1 MADIKDLLNKKI
13 DNNSADEV
21 KRMYREVFGPR
32 VGREVLAHM
41 LVELGFFN
49 EIVTEEQKVLA
60 NYSRHLLKLM
70 GVLQPKNINVITD
83 ALMNVSFS
91 EPENKE

>member
-21 KRMYREVFGPR
+21 KRMYREVFGTR

-41 LVELGFFN
+41 LVELGFFS
-49 EIVTEEQKVLA
+49 EHIVDEQVFLC
-60 NYSRHLLKLM
+60 NYARHILKLM
-70 GVLQPKNINVITD
+70 GVLQPKNINDITD
-83 ALMNVSFS
+83 ALMNISFG
-91 EPENKE
+91 EEEKND

>member
-1 MADIKDLLNKKI
+1 MEGIKELINKK
-13 DNNSADEV
+13 NGSNSVDEV
-21 KRMYREVFGPR
+21 KRMYREVFGTR

-49 EIVTEEQKVLA
+49 EIVTDEQKVLA

-70 GVLQPKNINVITD
+70 GVLQPKNINDITD
-83 ALMNVSFS
+83 ALMNISFGDS
-91 EPENKE
+91 ENKE

>member
-1 MADIKDLLNKKI
+1 MTDIRDLLNKKI

-21 KRMYREVFGPR
+21 KRMYREVFGTR
-32 VGREVLAHM
+32 VGKEVLAHM

-49 EIVTEEQKVLA
+49 EIVSDEQNILV

-70 GVLQPKNINVITD
+70 GILQPKNINDIVEV
-83 ALMNVSFS
+83 LMKVSFS
-91 EPENKE
+91 EENKE

>member
-1 MADIKDLLNKKI
+1 MADIRNLLNKKI

-21 KRMYREVFGPR
+21 KRMYREVFGTR
-32 VGREVLAHM
+32 VGKEVLAHM

-49 EIVTEEQKVLA
+49 EIVSDEQNILV

-70 GVLQPKNINVITD
+70 GILQPKNINDIVEV
-83 ALMNVSFS
+83 LMKVSFS
-91 EPENKE
+91 EENKE

>member
-1 MADIKDLLNKKI
+1 MADIKDLLNKKN

-21 KRMYREVFGPR
+21 KRLYREVFGTR
-32 VGREVLAHM
+32 SGREVLAHM

-49 EIVTEEQKVLA
+49 EIVTDEQKVLA

-70 GVLQPKNINVITD
+70 GVLQPKNVNDITD
-83 ALMNVSFS
+83 ALMNVSFG
-91 EPENKE
+91 EEEKNV

>member
-1 MADIKDLLNKKI
+1 MEGIKELINKKSGS
-13 DNNSADEV
+13 NSADEV
-21 KRMYREVFGPR
+21 KRMYWEAFGTR

-49 EIVTEEQKVLA
+49 EIVTDEQKVLA

-70 GVLQPKNINVITD
+70 GVLQPKNINDITD
-83 ALMNVSFS
+83 ALMNISFGDS
-91 EPENKE
+91 EIKE